1 MTLISFSMVRP
12 PQSRPFIKMDTNAI
26 TPETLSRSVI
36 AVPPLAR
43 DANLKFCA
51 TENAKIISHLE
62 AGGIRTLLYGGNA
75 VFYHVALA
83 EYSEILAMLQE
94 YPGEDTTVV
103 PSVGPAYGTSMDQA
117 AILRDFDFPTAMVL
131 PARDIATSAGCA
143 TGIRKFAEAYGKP
156 IVLYIKFEGY
166 LEPEDAQAL
175 VDDEVVT
182 WIKYAIVREDPSQ
195 DDYLSELVNRVDP
208 EIIVSG
214 IGEQPAI
221 AHLNSFGVNSF
232 TSGCVCVAPCL
243 SMEMLQALKA
253 GNLEVAESIR
263 QTFEPLEDLRNAI
276 NPIRVLHAAVAGA
289 GIADTGPILP
299 FLDEVD
305 DDSREKIARAARE
318 LLTHNEPVVT

>member
-1 MTLISFSMVRP
+1 MTLIFFSMARP

-51 TENAKIISHLE
+51 AENAKIISHLE

-175 VDDEVVT
+175 VDDGVVN
-182 WIKYAIVREDPSQ
+182 WVKYAIVREDPVQ
-195 DDYLSELVNRVDP
+195 DDYLSELVNRVNP

-221 AHLNSFGVNSF
+221 THVNGFGVNSF
-232 TSGCVCVAPCL
+232 TSGCVCVAPSF
-243 SMEMLQALKA
+243 SMKMLQALKA
-253 GNLEVAESIR
+253 GNLEGADSIR

-318 LLTHNEPVVT
+318 LLTYNEPVVT